1 MIHTLLDFTQLG
13 PPLRRTTRRGISFL
27 PTSLAAIT
35 RKRGRACAAPKVT
48 SGRYV
53 SLHAYNSHMGRNL
66 IDQRYE
72 VRTLVGSG
80 GMADVYLAVDEVLGR
95 EVALKLLKD
104 RYAENEEFVERF
116 RREAKS
122 AAALSSPYIV
132 PIFDR
137 GETDDGTYYI
147 TMEYLPGG
155 TLKERITATGAAL
168 GPQAAAE
175 VALQVAKA
183 LQTAHVRGVVH
194 RDIKPRNILITDT
207 GHVKVADFGIA
218 RAVEATTISQTGD
231 ILGSAKYMSPEQAE
245 GDQVGPA
252 SDLYSLG
259 VVLYEMLTG
268 RVPFEV
274 EIPDD
279 VPIRHAV
286 APPRRPKEVNPE
298 VPEELDAITMKLLS
312 TRPEDRCESAEEL
325 IQELQR
331 ARADIPSAPNSST
344 NGTTAETVLGAPKAS
359 TPSPTSPAK
368 PVSRRR
374 RVLPTLT
381 ILAVLLTLLAAVGW
395 SLWQDSGRSSI
406 LRDLMERLPTEAFQD
421 AKRPP
426 SAPEMVR
433 VPTVKGM
440 SERAAR
446 QRLTEAGFEVGVDRR
461 ESSEKDTGKVIGQ
474 SVPGGKE
481 AKRGSKVLLT
491 VGEGQQVT
499 KVPDVT
505 GLPYSEAEKRLEEAG
520 YLLGG
525 VEEATSQ
532 TVPAGVVMKQDPP
545 PGTTL
550 ALGSYVYLT
559 DSVGP
564 PAEGTDE
571 TQSAS
576 SAASAQ
582 SVSSGEVSGK
592 AAAVAAAVRGH
603 YEAIGGGNF
612 EEAYSYFGST
622 MRSETDE
629 ANWIAGEESS
639 QIQSITINSL
649 EVNEVSGSTATATVD
664 FSSVNKAETARF
676 HIVWMLV
683 KEGGEWKL
691 DHQLSGQ
698 RIG

>member
-1 MIHTLLDFTQLG
+1 M
-13 PPLRRTTRRGISFL
+13 R
-27 PTSLAAIT
+27 
-35 RKRGRACAAPKVT
+35 
-48 SGRYV
+48 
-53 SLHAYNSHMGRNL
+53 RNL

-72 VRTLVGSG
+72 LRTLVGSG
-80 GMADVYLAVDEVLGR
+80 GMADVYLARDEVLGR

-122 AAALSSPYIV
+122 AALSSPYIV

-155 TLKERITATGAAL
+155 TLKERIT
-168 GPQAAAE
+168 
-175 VALQVAKA
+175 
-183 LQTAHVRGVVH
+183 
-194 RDIKPRNILITDT
+194 DT

-218 RAVEATTISQTGD
+218 RAADATTISHTGD
-231 ILGSAKYMSPEQAE
+231 ILGGAKYMSPEQAA

-298 VPEELDAITMKLLS
+298 VPKELDAITMKLLATS
-312 TRPEDRCESAEEL
+312 PEDRYGSAEEL

-331 ARADIPSAPNSST
+331 VRADILSAPRSST
-344 NGTTAETVLGAPKAS
+344 NGTTAETVPGVPKAS
-359 TPSPTSPAK
+359 TSSPSWPAK

-374 RVLPTLT
+374 RVLPALT

-395 SLWQDSGRSSI
+395 SLWRESGRGSI
-406 LRDLMERLPTEAFQD
+406 LRALTEHLSTEAPQN

-433 VPTVKGM
+433 VPAVKGM
-440 SERAAR
+440 TERAAR
-446 QRLTEAGFEVGVDRR
+446 QRLTEAGFEVGVHRGD
-461 ESSEKDTGKVIGQ
+461 SSDEATGEVIGQ

-481 AKRGSKVLLT
+481 AKQGSKVLLT

-505 GLPYSEAEKRLEEAG
+505 GLPYSVAENRLEEAG

-550 ALGSYVYLT
+550 SPGSYVYLT
-559 DSVGP
+559 DSIGP
-564 PAEGTDE
+564 PAESTDE
-571 TQSAS
+571 TQSTS
-576 SAASAQ
+576 STASAQ
-582 SVSSGEVSGK
+582 SVPSGEVSGE

-603 YEAIGGGNF
+603 YEAIGAGNF
-612 EEAYSYFGST
+612 EEAYSYFGPT

-664 FSSVNKAETARF
+664 FSSINKAETARF

>member
-1 MIHTLLDFTQLG
+1 MK
-13 PPLRRTTRRGISFL
+13 PP
-27 PTSLAAIT
+27 AASSV
-35 RKRGRACAAPKVT
+35 RARIIRP
-48 SGRYV
+48 
-53 SLHAYNSHMGRNL
+53 MGRHL

-72 VRTLVGSG
+72 LRTLLGSG
-80 GMADVYLAVDEVLGR
+80 GMADVYLAADEVLGR
-95 EVALKLLKD
+95 EVALKLLKG

-155 TLKERITATGAAL
+155 TLKERITATDPL
-168 GPQAAAE
+168 RPQAAVE

-183 LQTAHVRGVVH
+183 IKTAHVRGVVH
-194 RDIKPRNILITDT
+194 RDIKPRNILLADSD
-207 GHVKVADFGIA
+207 HVKVADFGIA
-218 RAVEATTISQTGD
+218 RAVEATTISRTGD
-231 ILGSAKYMSPEQAE
+231 ILGSAKYMSPEQAAGE
-245 GDQVGPA
+245 QVGPA
-252 SDLYSLG
+252 SDLYSMG

-268 RVPFEV
+268 RVPFEI
-274 EIPDD
+274 ETPAD

-286 APPRRPKEVNPE
+286 TTPRRPKEVNPE
-298 VPEELDAITMKLLS
+298 VSEELDALTMRLLATS
-312 TRPEDRCESAEEL
+312 PEDRYRSADEL
-325 IQELQR
+325 IEELQR
-331 ARADIPSAPNSST
+331 VRAEIPSAPRSST
-344 NGTTAETVLGAPKAS
+344 NGTTAETVQAVPKAS
-359 TPSPTSPAK
+359 AFSPPSPAK

-374 RVLPTLT
+374 RVLPALT
-381 ILAVLLTLLAAVGW
+381 VLAALLTLLAAAGW
-395 SLWQDSGRSSI
+395 GLWRDSGGGGI
-406 LRDLMERLPTEAFQD
+406 LRALEEYLPAEAPQG
-421 AKRPP
+421 AKRAP
-426 SAPEMVR
+426 SAPETVR
-433 VPTVKGM
+433 VPAVKGM
-440 SERAAR
+440 TERAAR
-446 QRLTEAGFEVGVDRR
+446 QRLTEAGFEVGVQRR
-461 ESSEKDTGKVIGQ
+461 ESSEEDMGKVLGQ

-481 AKRGSKVLLT
+481 AKRNSKVLLT
-491 VGEGQQVT
+491 VGKGQQVT
-499 KVPDVT
+499 KVPELT
-505 GLPYSEAEKRLEEAG
+505 GLTYSEAENRLEEAG

-532 TVPAGVVMKQDPP
+532 TVPAGVIMKQDPP

-550 ALGSYVYLT
+550 AQGSYVYLT
-559 DSVGP
+559 DSIGP

-576 SAASAQ
+576 STASAQ
-582 SVSSGEVSGK
+582 SVPSGGVSSEEE
-592 AAAVAAAVRGH
+592 AVAAAVRGH
-603 YEAIGGGNF
+603 YEAIGAENF
-612 EEAYSYFGST
+612 EEAYSYFGAT

-649 EVNEVSGSTATATVD
+649 EVNEVSGNTATATVD
-664 FSSVNKAETARF
+664 FSSINETESAQF

-698 RIG
+698 RTG

>member
-1 MIHTLLDFTQLG
+1 M
-13 PPLRRTTRRGISFL
+13 R
-27 PTSLAAIT
+27 
-35 RKRGRACAAPKVT
+35 
-48 SGRYV
+48 
-53 SLHAYNSHMGRNL
+53 RNL

-72 VRTLVGSG
+72 LRTLVGSG
-80 GMADVYLAVDEVLGR
+80 GMADVYLARDEVLGR

-122 AAALSSPYIV
+122 AALSSPYIV

-155 TLKERITATGAAL
+155 TLKERITATGTL
-168 GPQAAAE
+168 RPQAAAQ

-183 LQTAHVRGVVH
+183 LQIAHVRGVVH
-194 RDIKPRNILITDT
+194 RDIKPRNILLADSD
-207 GHVKVADFGIA
+207 HVKVADFGIA
-218 RAVEATTISQTGD
+218 RAADATTISHTGD

-245 GDQVGPA
+245 GDEVGPV
-252 SDLYSLG
+252 SDLYSFG

-274 EIPDD
+274 ETPAD

-298 VPEELDAITMKLLS
+298 IPEELDAITMKLLATS
-312 TRPEDRCESAEEL
+312 PEDRCESAEEL
-325 IQELQR
+325 IQELQQVR
-331 ARADIPSAPNSST
+331 AGIPSAPRSST

-359 TPSPTSPAK
+359 TSSPTSPAK
-368 PVSRRR
+368 PVVSRRR
-374 RVLPTLT
+374 RVLPALT

-395 SLWQDSGRSSI
+395 SLWQDSGRGSI
-406 LRDLMERLPTEAFQD
+406 LRALTEHWPTEAFQD

-426 SAPEMVR
+426 SGTETVR
-433 VPTVKGM
+433 VSTVKGM
-440 SERAAR
+440 TERAAR

-481 AKRGSKVLLT
+481 AQRGSKVLLT

-532 TVPAGVVMKQDPP
+532 TVPSGVVMKQDPP

-550 ALGSYVYLT
+550 APGSYVYLT

-571 TQSAS
+571 TQSVS
-576 SAASAQ
+576 STASAQ
-582 SVSSGEVSGK
+582 SVPSGEVSGE

-603 YEAIGGGNF
+603 YEAIGAGNF
-612 EEAYSYFGST
+612 EEAYSYFGPT

-649 EVNEVSGSTATATVD
+649 DVNEVSGSTATATVD
-664 FSSVNKAETARF
+664 FSSINKVETARF

-698 RIG
+698 RIS

>member
-1 MIHTLLDFTQLG
+1 
-13 PPLRRTTRRGISFL
+13 
-27 PTSLAAIT
+27 
-35 RKRGRACAAPKVT
+35 
-48 SGRYV
+48 
-53 SLHAYNSHMGRNL
+53 
-66 IDQRYE
+66 
-72 VRTLVGSG
+72 
-80 GMADVYLAVDEVLGR
+80 MADVYLAVDEVLGR

-137 GETDDGTYYI
+137 GETGDGTYYI

-155 TLKERITATGAAL
+155 TLKERITATGAL
-168 GPQAAAE
+168 RPQAAAQ

-194 RDIKPRNILITDT
+194 RDIKPRNILLADSD
-207 GHVKVADFGIA
+207 HVKVADFGIA
-218 RAVEATTISQTGD
+218 RAADATTISQTGD

-245 GDQVGPA
+245 GDEVGPV

-274 EIPDD
+274 ETPAD

-286 APPRRPKEVNPE
+286 APPRRPKEGNPE
-298 VPEELDAITMKLLS
+298 IPEELDAITMKLLATS
-312 TRPEDRCESAEEL
+312 PEDRCESAEHL
-325 IQELQR
+325 IQELQQVR
-331 ARADIPSAPNSST
+331 VGIPSAPRSST

-368 PVSRRR
+368 PVVSRRR
-374 RVLPTLT
+374 RVLPALT
-381 ILAVLLTLLAAVGW
+381 ILAVLLTMLGAVGW
-395 SLWQDSGRSSI
+395 SLWKDSGRGSI
-406 LRDLMERLPTEAFQD
+406 LRALTEHLPTEAFQD

-426 SAPEMVR
+426 SGTETVR

-440 SERAAR
+440 TERAAR
-446 QRLTEAGFEVGVDRR
+446 QRLTEAGFEVGVHRG
-461 ESSEKDTGKVIGQ
+461 ESPEEDSGKVIGQ

-505 GLPYSEAEKRLEEAG
+505 GLPYSEAENRLEEAG

-532 TVPAGVVMKQDPP
+532 TVPAGVIMKQDPP
-545 PGTTL
+545 PGTPI
-550 ALGSYVYLT
+550 APGSYVYLT

-564 PAEGTDE
+564 PAEGTNA
-571 TQSAS
+571 TRSAS

-582 SVSSGEVSGK
+582 SGPSGEVSGE
-592 AAAVAAAVRGH
+592 AAAAAGAVRGH
-603 YEAIGGGNF
+603 YEAIGAGNF
-612 EEAYSYFGST
+612 EEAYSYFGPT

-629 ANWIAGEESS
+629 ANWVAGEESS

-664 FSSVNKAETARF
+664 FSSVNETESAQF
-676 HIVWMLV
+676 HIVWILV

-698 RIG
+698 RVG

>member
-1 MIHTLLDFTQLG
+1 M
-13 PPLRRTTRRGISFL
+13 
-27 PTSLAAIT
+27 
-35 RKRGRACAAPKVT
+35 APKVT
-48 SGRYV
+48 SGRMWVYTRIIRP
-53 SLHAYNSHMGRNL
+53 MGRNL

-72 VRTLVGSG
+72 LRTLIGSG
-80 GMADVYLAVDEVLGR
+80 GMADVYLAGDEVLGR

-104 RYAENEEFVERF
+104 RYAEDEEFVERF

-155 TLKERITATGAAL
+155 TLKERITATGAL
-168 GPQAAAE
+168 RPQAAAE

-183 LQTAHVRGVVH
+183 LNTAHVRGIVH
-194 RDIKPRNILITDT
+194 RDIKPRNILVSDSD
-207 GHVKVADFGIA
+207 HVKVADFGIA
-218 RAVEATTISQTGD
+218 RAADATTISHTGD

-245 GDQVGPA
+245 GDEIGPV

-274 EIPDD
+274 ETPAD

-286 APPRRPKEVNPE
+286 APPRRPKEINPE
-298 VPEELDAITMKLLS
+298 IPEEIDAITMKLLATS
-312 TRPEDRCESAEEL
+312 PEDRYESAEEL
-325 IQELQR
+325 IRELQQVR
-331 ARADIPSAPNSST
+331 AGIPSAPRSST

-359 TPSPTSPAK
+359 TSSSPSLAPAL
-368 PVSRRR
+368 SRRR
-374 RVLPTLT
+374 RVLPALT

-395 SLWQDSGRSSI
+395 GLWQESGRGSI
-406 LRDLMERLPTEAFQD
+406 LRALMERLPTEAFQD

-426 SAPEMVR
+426 SATETVR
-433 VPTVKGM
+433 VPAVEGM
-440 SERAAR
+440 TERAAR
-446 QRLTEAGFEVGVDRR
+446 QRLTEAGFQVGVDRR
-461 ESSEKDTGKVIGQ
+461 ESSEEDTGKVIGQ

-481 AKRGSKVLLT
+481 AKQGSKVLLT
-491 VGEGQQVT
+491 IGEGQQVT
-499 KVPDVT
+499 TVPDLT
-505 GLPYSEAEKRLEEAG
+505 GLPYSEAEKGLEEAG

-532 TVPAGVVMKQDPP
+532 TVPAGVIMKQDPP
-545 PGTTL
+545 PGTSL
-550 ALGSYVYLT
+550 APGSYVYLT
-559 DSVGP
+559 ASVGP
-564 PAEGTDE
+564 PAEDTNA

-576 SAASAQ
+576 RTASAQ
-582 SVSSGEVSGK
+582 SVPSGGVSGE

-603 YEAIGGGNF
+603 YEAIGAGNF
-612 EEAYSYFGST
+612 EEAYSYFGPT
-622 MRSETDE
+622 MRSETAE
-629 ANWIAGEESS
+629 ATWIAGEESS

-649 EVNEVSGSTATATVD
+649 EVKEVSGSTATATVD
-664 FSSVNKAETARF
+664 FSSINKAETARF

-691 DHQLSGQ
+691 DYQLSGQ

>member
-1 MIHTLLDFTQLG
+1 LWVY
-13 PPLRRTTRRGISFL
+13 TRIIR
-27 PTSLAAIT
+27 P
-35 RKRGRACAAPKVT
+35 
-48 SGRYV
+48 
-53 SLHAYNSHMGRNL
+53 MGRNL

-72 VRTLVGSG
+72 LRTLVGSG
-80 GMADVYLAVDEVLGR
+80 GMADVYLARDEVLGR

-104 RYAENEEFVERF
+104 RFAENEEFVERF

-137 GETDDGTYYI
+137 GETDEGTYYI

-155 TLKERITATGAAL
+155 TLKERITATGAL
-168 GPQAAAE
+168 RPQAAAQ

-183 LQTAHVRGVVH
+183 LKTAHVRGVVH
-194 RDIKPRNILITDT
+194 RDIKPRNILLADSD
-207 GHVKVADFGIA
+207 HVKVADFGIA
-218 RAVEATTISQTGD
+218 RAANATTISHTGD
-231 ILGSAKYMSPEQAE
+231 ILGSAKYMSPEQAA
-245 GDQVGPA
+245 GDQVEPA

-286 APPRRPKEVNPE
+286 APPRHPKEVNPE
-298 VPEELDAITMKLLS
+298 VPKELDAITMKLLA
-312 TRPEDRCESAEEL
+312 TNPEERYESAEEL

-331 ARADIPSAPNSST
+331 VLADIPSDPRSAT
-344 NGTTAETVLGAPKAS
+344 NGTTAETVPGVPKAS
-359 TPSPTSPAK
+359 TSSPPSLAE

-374 RVLPTLT
+374 RVLPALT

-395 SLWQDSGRSSI
+395 GLWRESGRGSI
-406 LRDLMERLPTEAFQD
+406 LRALTEHLPTEAPQD

-426 SAPEMVR
+426 SAPETAR

-446 QRLTEAGFEVGVDRR
+446 QRLTEAGFEVGVHRR
-461 ESSEKDTGKVIGQ
+461 ESSEEDAGKVMGQ

-481 AKRGSKVLLT
+481 AKQGSRVFLT

-499 KVPDVT
+499 KVPDLT
-505 GLPYSEAEKRLEEAG
+505 GLPYSEAENRLEEAG

-550 ALGSYVYLT
+550 APGSYVYLT

-576 SAASAQ
+576 STASAQ
-582 SVSSGEVSGK
+582 SVSSGGVSGE

-603 YEAIGGGNF
+603 YKAIGGGNF
-612 EEAYSYFGST
+612 EEAYSYFGPT

-649 EVNEVSGSTATATVD
+649 EVNEVSGSTATTTVD
-664 FSSVNKAETARF
+664 FSSVNKAQTARF

-691 DHQLSGQ
+691 DHQISGQ

>member
-1 MIHTLLDFTQLG
+1 
-13 PPLRRTTRRGISFL
+13 
-27 PTSLAAIT
+27 
-35 RKRGRACAAPKVT
+35 
-48 SGRYV
+48 
-53 SLHAYNSHMGRNL
+53 MGRNL

-72 VRTLVGSG
+72 LRTPVGSG
-80 GMADVYLAVDEVLGR
+80 GMADVYLARDEVLGR

-116 RREAKS
+116 KREAKS

-137 GETDDGTYYI
+137 GETDEGTYYI
-147 TMEYLPGG
+147 TMEYLSGG
-155 TLKERITATGAAL
+155 TLKERITATGVL
-168 GPQAAAE
+168 RPQAAAQ
-175 VALQVAKA
+175 VALQVARA

-194 RDIKPRNILITDT
+194 RDIKPRNILLADSD
-207 GHVKVADFGIA
+207 HVKVADFGIA
-218 RAVEATTISQTGD
+218 RAADATTISQTGD
-231 ILGSAKYMSPEQAE
+231 VLGSAKYMSPEQAA

-279 VPIRHAV
+279 VPIRHAL

-298 VPEELDAITMKLLS
+298 VPEELDAITMKLLATS
-312 TRPEDRCESAEEL
+312 PEERYGSAEEL
-325 IQELQR
+325 IQEFQR
-331 ARADIPSAPNSST
+331 VRADIPSAPNLST
-344 NGTTAETVLGAPKAS
+344 NGTTAETIPGVPNDS
-359 TPSPTSPAK
+359 TPSPPSPAE

-374 RVLPTLT
+374 RVLPAFTV
-381 ILAVLLTLLAAVGW
+381 LAVLLTLLAAVGW
-395 SLWQDSGRSSI
+395 GLWQDSGRGSI
-406 LRDLMERLPTEAFQD
+406 LRALMERLPTEAFQD

-433 VPTVKGM
+433 VPAVKGM
-440 SERAAR
+440 TERAAR
-446 QRLTEAGFEVGVDRR
+446 QRLTEAGFEVGVHPR
-461 ESSEKDTGKVIGQ
+461 ESSEGATGKVIGQ

-499 KVPDVT
+499 KVPDLT
-505 GLPYSEAEKRLEEAG
+505 GLPYSEAENRLEEAG

-550 ALGSYVYLT
+550 APGSYVYLT
-559 DSVGP
+559 DSIGP
-564 PAEGTDE
+564 PAEGTGG

-576 SAASAQ
+576 AVSAR
-582 SVSSGEVSGK
+582 SVPSGEVSGE

-603 YEAIGGGNF
+603 YEAIGASNF
-612 EEAYSYFGST
+612 EEAYSYFGPT

-639 QIQSITINSL
+639 QIQSTTINSL
-649 EVNEVSGSTATATVD
+649 EVNELSGSTATATVD
-664 FSSVNKAETARF
+664 FSSVNKAETAQF

>member
-1 MIHTLLDFTQLG
+1 
-13 PPLRRTTRRGISFL
+13 
-27 PTSLAAIT
+27 
-35 RKRGRACAAPKVT
+35 
-48 SGRYV
+48 
-53 SLHAYNSHMGRNL
+53 MGRNL

-72 VRTLVGSG
+72 LRTLVGSG
-80 GMADVYLAVDEVLGR
+80 GMADVYLAGDEVLGR

-122 AAALSSPYIV
+122 AAALSNPYIV

-155 TLKERITATGAAL
+155 TLRERITTTGAL
-168 GPQAAAE
+168 RPQAAAE

-194 RDIKPRNILITDT
+194 RDIKPRNILLADSD
-207 GHVKVADFGIA
+207 HVKVADFGIA
-218 RAVEATTISQTGD
+218 RAADATTISQTGD

-245 GDQVGPA
+245 GDEVGPA

-274 EIPDD
+274 ETPAD
-279 VPIRHAV
+279 VPIRHAL
-286 APPRRPKEVNPE
+286 APPRRPKDVNPE
-298 VPEELDAITMKLLS
+298 IPEELDAITMKLLATS
-312 TRPEDRCESAEEL
+312 PEDRCVSADHL
-325 IQELQR
+325 IQELQQVR
-331 ARADIPSAPNSST
+331 ASIPSAPRSST
-344 NGTTAETVLGAPKAS
+344 NGTTAETVLGVPKAS
-359 TPSPTSPAK
+359 TPSPTK
-368 PVSRRR
+368 PVVSRRR
-374 RVLPTLT
+374 RVLPALT
-381 ILAVLLTLLAAVGW
+381 FLAVLLTLLAAVGW
-395 SLWQDSGRSSI
+395 SLWNDSGRGSI
-406 LRDLMERLPTEAFQD
+406 LRALIERLPTETFQD
-421 AKRPP
+421 TKRPP
-426 SAPEMVR
+426 SATETVR
-433 VPTVKGM
+433 VPAVKGM
-440 SERAAR
+440 TERAAR
-446 QRLTEAGFEVGVDRR
+446 QRLTEAGFEVGVHRR
-461 ESSEKDTGKVIGQ
+461 ESSEGDTGKVIEQ

-481 AKRGSKVLLT
+481 AKRGSKVYLT

-499 KVPDVT
+499 KVPDLT
-505 GLPYSEAEKRLEEAG
+505 GLPYSKAEKRLEEAG

-525 VEEATSQ
+525 VEQATSQ

-545 PGTTL
+545 PGTPL
-550 ALGSYVYLT
+550 APASYVYLT

-571 TQSAS
+571 TQSVS
-576 SAASAQ
+576 STASAQ
-582 SVSSGEVSGK
+582 SVSSGEVPGE
-592 AAAVAAAVRGH
+592 AAAAAGAVRGH